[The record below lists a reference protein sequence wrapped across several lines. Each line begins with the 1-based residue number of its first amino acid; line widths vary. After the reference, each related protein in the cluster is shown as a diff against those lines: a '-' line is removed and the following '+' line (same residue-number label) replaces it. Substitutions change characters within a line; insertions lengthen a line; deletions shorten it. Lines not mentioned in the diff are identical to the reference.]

1 MSLTDIAAQFNRSEE
16 ALKMKLR
23 RMRLPV
29 LREKSSAHNGEKKNS
44 FSKTTTTDKLNP
56 VPPNSLPSALETMQL
71 LWAAV
76 SRLKEP
82 AISGEETK
90 KLRLLISALKTYSQL
105 HMSYLIPLSD
115 FEKKLQLTER
125 AILVQLE
132 DVLDKVKDNPE
143 RRAQVEN
150 MIRELQAS
158 IEETKAIPDVP
169 KKLLQK
175 TGEHLT

>member
-1 MSLTDIAAQFNRSEE
+1 
-16 ALKMKLR
+16 
-23 RMRLPV
+23 
-29 LREKSSAHNGEKKNS
+29 
-44 FSKTTTTDKLNP
+44 
-56 VPPNSLPSALETMQL
+56 
-71 LWAAV
+71 
-76 SRLKEP
+76 
-82 AISGEETK
+82 
-90 KLRLLISALKTYSQL
+90 LKTYSQL